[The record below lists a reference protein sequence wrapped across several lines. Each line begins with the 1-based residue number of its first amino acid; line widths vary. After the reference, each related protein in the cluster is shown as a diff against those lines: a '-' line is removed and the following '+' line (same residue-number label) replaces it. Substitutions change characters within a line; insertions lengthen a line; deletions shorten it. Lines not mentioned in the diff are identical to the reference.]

1 MDEQPHR
8 RTTRTLLRIP
18 IEVSGTTPTG
28 QAFQEE
34 TFTIT
39 VDGHGAQIVLKNPAK
54 PGDRLTVTNLWSG
67 KSCAFRIV
75 RRVGNSPSKA
85 AEWGIRC
92 LQPETNFW
100 GIYFPTSATPSFPAE
115 TEIIEGLLE
124 CRQCGS
130 QEFAQLTLEQYKTLG
145 QQPFLERECVHCGVP
160 TKWGYSYVDSK
171 NEFSGKALPASRP
184 APSTG
189 RIEKRQARR
198 LLIKLPVR
206 IRRDKGREEI
216 AGTENVSKMG
226 VCFVSEARMNIG
238 DIVRLVFGT
247 TGLAGRTE
255 IPVRVVRRQELQGR
269 TESSTECAWK
279 SAREIKSQTGGARQ
293 GFGVRH
299 PNFVVPPSIVA
310 LCLPRI
316 GRLAQSNALRLDRC
330 TLMQPSQGFTLR
342 QPAALLTLLW
352 NPGCTPMTATCCKP
366 RSPKGWRS

>member
-67 KSCAFRIV
+67 KTCAFRLV
-75 RRVGNSPSKA
+75 RRVGNSPSET
-85 AEWGIRC
+85 AEWGIEC
-92 LQPETNFW
+92 LQPEKNFW
-100 GIYFPTSATPSFPAE
+100 GIYFPGAPPPLPAE

-124 CRQCGS
+124 CQRCGS
-130 QEFAQLTLEQYKTLG
+130 VELAQLTLEQYKTLG
-145 QQPFLERECVHCGVP
+145 QQLLLERECVHCEAP
-160 TKWGYSYVDSK
+160 TKWGYSYVDTK
-171 NEFSGKALPASRP
+171 DEFRGEPTPASWP

-206 IRRDKGREEI
+206 IRREKGREEI

-238 DIVRLVFGT
+238 DVVRLVFGT

-255 IPVRVVRRQELQGR
+255 IPARVVRRQELQGTNR
-269 TESSTECAWK
+269 V
-279 SAREIKSQTGGARQ
+279 IY
-293 GFGVRH
+293 GVR
-299 PNFVVPPSIVA
+299 
-310 LCLPRI
+310 LE
-316 GRLAQSNALRLDRC
+316 
-330 TLMQPSQGFTLR
+330 
-342 QPAALLTLLW
+342 
-352 NPGCTPMTATCCKP
+352 K
-366 RSPKGWRS
+366 RS